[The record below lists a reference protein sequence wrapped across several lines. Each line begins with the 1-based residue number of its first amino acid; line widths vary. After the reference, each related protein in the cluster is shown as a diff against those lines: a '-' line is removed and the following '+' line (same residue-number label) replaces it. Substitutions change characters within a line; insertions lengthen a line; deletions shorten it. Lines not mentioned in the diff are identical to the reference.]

1 MLFHHDH
8 SDRLSDLLTN
18 DTSATSRK
26 IRKIVIVGCI
36 VNACLMALKLSVG
49 YFGHSD
55 ALVADGFHSLN
66 DFAADLIMLLFIGIS
81 FRDADSRYSYGYGK
95 FETFSTFL
103 ISLFLL
109 FISWHIAEEA
119 IDRIKEYMRGK
130 VLAQPDIWTVIV
142 VLVSMCAKEF
152 LFRFYRRGAKKTSTM
167 ALLTNAWHHR
177 SDAMAS
183 IATLIGVSFAHFLG
197 EPWRILD
204 PCASL
209 VLVVFIVVAAIR
221 MLYPSFIE
229 LMDHSC
235 PAPIADKARD
245 IVEGTE
251 GVERLLETKS
261 RKNGH
266 FLIFDFKIGVA
277 PKLNVTEAEEIASR
291 VQDNLKKE
299 FGNNT
304 LISVQTVPTKVY

>member
-1 MLFHHDH
+1 MLFKHDH
-8 SDRLSDLLTN
+8 TDNLSGLLTAEA
-18 DTSATSRK
+18 SQSSRS
-26 IRKIVIVGCI
+26 IRRIVTIGCI

-49 YFGHSD
+49 YLGHSD

-81 FRDADSRYSYGYGK
+81 FKKADSRYSYGYGK

-109 FISWHIAEEA
+109 FVSWHIGAEA
-119 IDRIKEYMRGK
+119 IERIKEYLGGK

-142 VLVSMCAKEF
+142 VLVAMCAKEF
-152 LFRFYRRGAKKTSTM
+152 LFRYYRRGALKTGTM

-183 IATLIGVSFAHFLG
+183 IATLIGVSFSHFLG
-197 EPWRILD
+197 ESWRILD

-209 VLVVFIVVAAIR
+209 ILVLFIVVAAIR
-221 MLYPSFIE
+221 MLYPAFIE

-235 PAPIADKARD
+235 SPEIKDKATS
-245 IVEGTE
+245 IVEHTE
-251 GVERLLETKS
+251 LVK
-261 RKNGH
+261 K
-266 FLIFDFKIGVA
+266 LI
-277 PKLNVTEAEEIASR
+277 
-291 VQDNLKKE
+291 
-299 FGNNT
+299 
-304 LISVQTVPTKVY
+304 